1 MACGLIGNNCLL
13 ETLAVTDILSNP
25 PTPYFG
31 VHIRSLELGMV
42 VPLHPFLIRFLHFL
56 GVAPGQLAPAAHM
69 FVAAFVARCE
79 GVGLTPTI
87 DLFFS
92 CFQWRTSSF
101 FTSVSQRS
109 VSKLFRSGYPT
120 SGKGWKK
127 RWIWVSD
134 PDLPSPP
141 FQLGERV
148 RKCDR
153 VALSPGLKS
162 SIEILSTG
170 GPHSISSYLGDC
182 RLPGLCLLHC
192 ILFCLSSH
200 FPSAAVPEKLVVEAE
215 SDEEEEPQQV
225 IVLVA
230 ATSAKGKGHG
240 APPPRRVRVT
250 FGPRPTTPV
259 QEKHKGG
266 LVDLLVKLDESDEE
280 EGRSPAPPLLMW
292 PLRLLRGKSAE
303 PPPRAEGNKSRR
315 RLRSPPSFIP
325 LSRYTR
331 VQMRG

>member
-92 CFQWRTSSF
+92 CFQWRASSF

-162 SIEILSTG
+162 SIEILSAG
-170 GPHSISSYLGDC
+170 GPHSISSYL
-182 RLPGLCLLHC
+182 
-192 ILFCLSSH
+192 
-200 FPSAAVPEKLVVEAE
+200 AVPEKLVVEAE